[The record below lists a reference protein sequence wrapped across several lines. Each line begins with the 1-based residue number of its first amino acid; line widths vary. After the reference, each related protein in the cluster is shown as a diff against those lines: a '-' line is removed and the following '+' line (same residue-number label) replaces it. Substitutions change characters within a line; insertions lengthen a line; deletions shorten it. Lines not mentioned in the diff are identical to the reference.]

1 MLSMNF
7 LFRAKLSRLN
17 EVRSW
22 RPEQSIWSGGISR
35 RPKLSLNEVRSWRP
49 EQWHLK
55 NNVSDADNGLN
66 EVRSWRPEQSD
77 VKEFLRRVKE

>member
-7 LFRAKLSRLN
+7 LFRAKLSR
-17 EVRSW
+17 
-22 RPEQSIWSGGISR
+22 
-35 RPKLSLNEVRSWRP
+35 LNEVRSWRP